1 MGRISRGLERGLS
14 SNYPCNI
21 RHLLQDN
28 SDNLDANY
36 TEISKKYDTT
46 YLTLVIRPYMN
57 LSFKFNS
64 FLTAVKFSAYKVI
77 KK

>member
-36 TEISKKYDTT
+36 TEISKNM
-46 YLTLVIRPYMN
+46 IQH
-57 LSFKFNS
+57 
-64 FLTAVKFSAYKVI
+64 I
-77 KK
+77 